1 MKKAFS
7 FMEVILST
15 VILSFVMIVMIQIKS
30 DNIFLVEKMN
40 KSKKLSDYI
49 STSIDTNISKVKDR
63 NINLFLSDLYTFEN
77 DDIRREFKA
86 AKVKIKD
93 KRIDTK
99 KISADSTSFEVS
111 TYSTSFSISENIK
124 KNIYTF
130 KIEL

>member
-1 MKKAFS
+1 
-7 FMEVILST
+7 MEVILST

-99 KISADSTSFEVS
+99 KISQDSTSFEVS

>member
-1 MKKAFS
+1 
-7 FMEVILST
+7 MEVILST

>member
-99 KISADSTSFEVS
+99 KISQDSTSFEVS

>member
-1 MKKAFS
+1 
-7 FMEVILST
+7 MEVILST

-111 TYSTSFSISENIK
+111 TYSTSFSIGENIK